1 MINSNITELIGNT
14 PLIKLKYPSQ
24 LTDCEIYGKAEFLNP
39 GGSIKDRT
47 ALGIILDAEKNKL
60 IEPGGIVVE
69 GTFGNTGIGLTLVN
83 NAKGYKTI
91 IVMPNSTA
99 PSKRSILINMGAELH
114 LVDPKPFSDPGNYQ
128 RVSERLSKEI
138 EKERGIKTF
147 WAGQFENT
155 ANYKF
160 HKLSTGSEI
169 FDQTQGAID
178 GFTCSIGTGGTI
190 TGVSEALK
198 ERNKKI
204 KIACTDSQGSSMYN
218 YFTRGKLEKNGD
230 ESITE
235 GIGQSRVTKNL
246 ENCKVDMS
254 FFVNDHECMEILFKL
269 IKSEGLFLGLSSGVN
284 VMGAIKMAKELGPG
298 HKIVTILC
306 DDADKYYHKMFNKKF
321 LQSKNLPVPDWI

>member
-1 MINSNITELIGNT
+1 MISSNITELIGNT

-24 LTDCEIYGKAEFLNP
+24 LTNCEIYGKAEFLNP

-91 IVMPNSTA
+91 IVMPNSTV
-99 PSKRSILINMGAELH
+99 PLKRNILINMGAELH
-114 LVDPKPFSDPGNYQ
+114 LVDPRPFSDSGNYQ
-128 RVSERLSKEI
+128 KVSERLAKEI
-138 EKERGIKTF
+138 EKKRGIKTF

-160 HKLSTGSEI
+160 HKQSTGREI
-169 FDQTQGAID
+169 FDQTEGKID
-178 GFTCSIGTGGTI
+178 GFTCAIGTGGTI
-190 TGVSEALK
+190 AGVSEALK
-198 ERNKKI
+198 EKNKNI

-218 YFTRGKLEKNGD
+218 YFTNGNLDKKGD

-235 GIGQSRVTKNL
+235 GIGQARVTKNL
-246 ENCKVDMS
+246 ENCEVDMS
-254 FFVNDHECMEILFKL
+254 FFVNDQECMEILFKL
-269 IKSEGLFLGLSSGVN
+269 MKSEGLFLGLSSGVN
-284 VMGAIKMAKELGPG
+284 VMGAIKMAKKLGPG

-306 DDADKYYHKMFNKKF
+306 DDANKYYDKMFNKNF
-321 LQSKNLPVPDWI
+321 LQSKNLPVPEWI

>member
-1 MINSNITELIGNT
+1 MFLASNISSSFITI
-14 PLIKLKYPSQ
+14 
-24 LTDCEIYGKAEFLNP
+24 
-39 GGSIKDRT
+39 
-47 ALGIILDAEKNKL
+47 
-60 IEPGGIVVE
+60 
-69 GTFGNTGIGLTLVN
+69 
-83 NAKGYKTI
+83 AK
-91 IVMPNSTA
+91 
-99 PSKRSILINMGAELH
+99 
-114 LVDPKPFSDPGNYQ
+114 
-128 RVSERLSKEI
+128 
-138 EKERGIKTF
+138 
-147 WAGQFENT
+147 
-155 ANYKF
+155 
-160 HKLSTGSEI
+160 
-169 FDQTQGAID
+169 TQGAID